1 MIKIKTKKNKKIN
14 NLSKKKRKLVKQK
27 GGTTQYN
34 LPSIKSIDI
43 AEIIEEGHDPEK
55 EIDCGTNIM
64 TSFADSLHD
73 FKGAHLQNNKSIFKE
88 AFSDYIVD
96 SSIDDFFKQFNE
108 DYFFNAFIDPV
119 NSHKIKNGSIIPFI
133 KSNINSMKFDDL
145 VSNYVEIA
153 ESYVYDAGD
162 GQNVLNDIIKYKCS
176 VDTFCGKNENLAT
189 IIDPSGSNHI
199 VTDKLNYETEF
210 LYVYDKYFYFLKNI
224 NNSGITDEKNDK
236 TKSIYIFFKYRTVN
250 SVDEEICTSKIQK
263 CTKAWCIL
271 YMTGNYSDNQTK
283 RDKITSFIKDL
294 DLTNEESNKKIYFN
308 ITTSHKDDKVYAIK
322 INTTLGESSFTINNL
337 NTTLNNIDNIDTW
350 GPTIDQTPPL
360 TDLKIMS
367 YYIYDFLRDGISI
380 TDEINDK
387 IKNKI
392 KKYLFTNKIIG
403 DRGQGD
409 ITYLINKT
417 KNNKTNWIDKYSEL
431 NNIFNK
437 KTFVVTGDRMLF
449 VYLVTM
455 GIPALMTLVRGNWLF
470 LTESKTK
477 PYINVQISANNSLI
491 INDLNLI
498 DKYISNKNCI
508 EKKNYNNI
516 HDILFSVPS
525 NNSPLYNWSGT
536 AIEAIPINK
545 FNKYI
550 QNTILESIYKY
561 ICEYIISK
569 IDIDYNL
576 GIEYQDPNKT
586 TDKESEKIQLN
597 KEKETFNFWKDF
609 ILFWNLNGDERTP
622 SYLKYGIYRNM
633 INSPNSTKT
642 LDKFYNYIFI
652 FGGFQQSKISKIPII
667 MKNWTENEAKI
678 PALPKSIQNKDEVET
693 YITYLVKNGHIT
705 QIEKKYIDIFVE
717 DKKMFSR
724 NDKNN
729 KIYKF
734 WYWYYEEGQLA
745 TNNMYNII
753 DTILQLILNI
763 NNFKRR
769 KPFIPPVNLFTHDL
783 NNINTIDTI
792 CNNIIKKVSNDI
804 QDIISK
810 YLEYDFDRSYNN
822 IFQKQYLTMT
832 YTESVSRTSTSNFKS
847 NGWTDWDKLSNKD
860 TMQPRELPKS
870 YIKSS
875 FIRDREKV
883 LQSPRLGMG
892 IRSSKKKYDINK
904 LVSDLNISSNTNEDI
919 KNNSI
924 INKLISSLNIGS
936 EIFLK

>member
-27 GGTTQYN
+27 GGTTPYDLQK
-34 LPSIKSIDI
+34 IKELTIENIEKIIDD
-43 AEIIEEGHDPEK
+43 GHDPSK
-55 EIDCGTNIM
+55 QIDCKTNIM
-64 TSFADSLHD
+64 TSFSDSLHD
-73 FKGAHLQNNKSIFKE
+73 FKKKLKNISIFQD
-88 AFSDYIVD
+88 AFSDYID
-96 SSIDDFFKQFNE
+96 NGSIKNFFQGFDE
-108 DYFFNAFIDPV
+108 DYFFKPLINPA
-119 NSHKIKNGSIIPFI
+119 NSHIIKNGSIIPFT
-133 KSNINSMKFDDL
+133 KSTINTINFDEL
-145 VSNYVEIA
+145 ITNYVEIA
-153 ESYVYDAGD
+153 NSYVYDAGD

-176 VDTFCGKNENLAT
+176 VDTSCNKNDNLST
-189 IIDPSGSNHI
+189 IIDPSGSTHI
-199 VTDKLNYETEF
+199 VSNELNYKKEF
-210 LYVYDKYFYFLKNI
+210 LYIYDKYFYFLKNI
-224 NNSGITDEKNDK
+224 NNLGITDEENKS
-236 TKSIYIFFKYRTVN
+236 TKSIYIFFKYRKVN
-250 SVDEEICTSKIQK
+250 PGYGEICTSKIK
-263 CTKAWCIL
+263 TCTKAWCIL
-271 YMTGNYSDNQTK
+271 YMTGKYSVNNQTN
-283 RDKITSFIKDL
+283 RADITSFITKL
-294 DLTNEESNKKIYFN
+294 DLTTKESTKEIYFN
-308 ITTSHKDDKVYAIK
+308 ITNSDKIEDKVYAIK
-322 INTTLGESSFTINNL
+322 INTEAEKSSFTINNIKS
-337 NTTLNNIDNIDTW
+337 TINNIDKIDNW
-350 GPTIDQTPPL
+350 NPTSVQSQPL

-367 YYIYDFLRDGISI
+367 YYIYDFLKEGI
-380 TDEINDK
+380 TKNEL

-417 KNNKTNWIDKYSEL
+417 KSDKTNWIDNI
-431 NNIFNK
+431 NNINNSNFINNSE

-455 GIPALMTLVRGNWLF
+455 GIPGLMTKPDGNWLF

-477 PYINVQISANNSLI
+477 PDINVQISANVNNSLI
-491 INDLNLI
+491 RSDLNLI

-516 HDILFSVPS
+516 HDILFSVHSTNPTIS
-525 NNSPLYNWSGT
+525 NWTGKS
-536 AIEAIPINK
+536 IEEIPINN

-550 QNTILESIYKY
+550 QNTILETIYKY

-586 TDKESEKIQLN
+586 PDKESEEEIQLN

-633 INSPNSTKT
+633 INSPNSKKT
-642 LDKFYNYIFI
+642 LDKFYNYIFT
-652 FGGFQQSKISKIPII
+652 FWGFQQSIIRKIPII

-678 PALPKSIQNKDEVET
+678 PALPKSIQNKVEVET
-693 YITYLVKNGHIT
+693 HITNLFKNGHIT
-705 QIEKKYIDIFVE
+705 QIEKNYIDIFVE

-734 WYWYYEEGQLA
+734 WYWYYEEGNSN
-745 TNNMYNII
+745 NNMYNII
-753 DTILQLILNI
+753 DTILHLILDI
-763 NNFKRR
+763 NNYINNRR
-769 KPFIPPVNLFTHDL
+769 TPEQHPLNLFTHDL
-783 NNINTIDTI
+783 NNINTI
-792 CNNIIKKVSNDI
+792 CNNIIKKVNSDI

-810 YLEYDFDRSYNN
+810 YLEYDFDNSYNKIKN
-822 IFQKQYLTMT
+822 NLTMT
-832 YTESVSRTSTSNFKS
+832 YSTKTSKFSAT
-847 NGWTDWDKLSNKD
+847 GWTDWDPQLSNKD

-875 FIRDREKV
+875 FIRNREEE

-904 LVSDLNISSNTNEDI
+904 LVSDLNISSNEDI
-919 KNNSI
+919 KNKSI